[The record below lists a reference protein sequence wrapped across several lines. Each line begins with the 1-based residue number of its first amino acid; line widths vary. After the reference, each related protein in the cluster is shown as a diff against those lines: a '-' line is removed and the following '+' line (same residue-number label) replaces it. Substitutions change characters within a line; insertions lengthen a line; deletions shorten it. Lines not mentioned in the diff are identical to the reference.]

1 MSLIFALY
9 RYYPTVNITLCF
21 SNARTFDKLN
31 ESSKFL
37 LQKEKKRRRTTINTN
52 RSFSDN
58 LTNVNDML

>member
-21 SNARTFDKLN
+21 PNARTFDKLN

-37 LQKEKKRRRTTINTN
+37 LQKRKKKGEEQRLIRIDLFRII
-52 RSFSDN
+52 
-58 LTNVNDML
+58 